1 MSQVLQLEKTLANIS
16 IDEVERYDTGQWYT
30 KLTVSDLIQAVPE
43 YDWIR
48 YLNTIGPGEFK
59 PEDEVVCYAMPYLR
73 QLSAVINQ
81 TDISVIYNYIMW
93 RVVMDLIPFLPPQ
106 YQVPRAEFR
115 RVLLG
120 VLADRNR
127 WSQCVEWTN
136 KKMGM
141 AVGSLFVKNHFNHE
155 SKVVALE
162 MIHGIRES
170 FNELL
175 MENHWMDDPTRQVAK
190 DKADSMNERIGYPDY
205 LENATE
211 LAAEYGNI
219 SLSPDKFLQNI
230 FIILNMEAKKN
241 FAKLGAPVNKDRWS
255 TAPAV
260 VNAFYS
266 PNKNDIVFPAG
277 ILQPLFYSRHF
288 PKSLNYGGIG
298 VVIGHEI
305 THGFDDKG
313 RQFDKQG
320 NLKQWWNNVTI
331 EKFRGQAQCI
341 VDQYSKYKLPGID
354 LTINGRMTQGENIAD
369 NGGLK
374 QVTLSFILQ
383 SLANVVI

>member
-1 MSQVLQLEKTLANIS
+1 MGANKSSAADTMQEVLEFEKTLANIS

-30 KLTVSDLIQAVPE
+30 KLTVRDLMVAVPE
-43 YDWIR
+43 YDWIT
-48 YLNTIGPGEFK
+48 YLNTIGPGTFT
-59 PEDEVVCYAMPYLR
+59 PDHEVVCYAMPYLK
-73 QLSAVINQ
+73 QLSAVLNQ
-81 TDISVIYNYIMW
+81 TDTRVIYNYVMW

-219 SLSPDKFLQNI
+219 SLSSDKFLENI

-305 THGFDDKG
+305 THGFDDKYV
-313 RQFDKQG
+313 
-320 NLKQWWNNVTI
+320 VT
-331 EKFRGQAQCI
+331 
-341 VDQYSKYKLPGID
+341 D
-354 LTINGRMTQGENIAD
+354 RMGPY
-369 NGGLK
+369 
-374 QVTLSFILQ
+374 
-383 SLANVVI
+383 